1 MKQHSIIVKG
11 DQNKESFPQNP
22 PENEVCVKIYVAEH
36 CEVCDYAYEIAATI
50 RDNYPDVELQIVDM
64 GNPSEQ
70 IPENVFATPTYLL
83 NGRVWSL
90 GNPSP
95 DQIDQTLNDIIAST

>member
-1 MKQHSIIVKG
+1 MEQHSIIVKS
-11 DQNKESFPQNP
+11 DQCEESTPQIPQKNG
-22 PENEVCVKIYVAEH
+22 VCVKIYVAEH
-36 CEVCDYAYEIAATI
+36 CQMCGYAYEIAATI
-50 RDNYPDVELQIVDM
+50 RDNYPDVALQIVDM

-90 GNPSP
+90 GNPSL
-95 DQIDQTLNDIIAST
+95 DQVNETLNDIVNP